1 MFNSLYVA
9 QSGLNA
15 ARVSV
20 NNISN
25 NIANENTP
33 GYKKRVVQLSEMAQI
48 DSTTGRGVSTGSAYR
63 VTSQTMYDKLMSENS
78 KTNYYSK
85 LTTML
90 TNVESVFAET
100 DSSGFSNDLN
110 NYFQAVENLR
120 SNPNSLIYK
129 NTVKSS
135 GAILTDSLSNI
146 YNTVQKQQADEK
158 DELKTNVTKVNDI
171 IKQIGDINEK
181 IQKYDSTNT
190 ELLDKRDTLE
200 SELSNYADISST
212 TTNGVYELKL
222 SGVTVISNDTNVRS
236 VELMESS
243 TYQADKFDY
252 EYFNTATNS
261 STVVDSIKNNYNPS
275 TGAVTSKGLD
285 LNDKVTYKLN
295 NQYEVS
301 AKIGEK
307 LDLDGNGTLETTVDS
322 TNLIRALA
330 FKINNTTGMNDFVT
344 AYNGDASIGFS
355 GTQDNYLRIQSKF
368 PGETNSF
375 VGQISIEK
383 YDNTT
388 STTLQNREVVYKND
402 TSSSKAQSN
411 VALGLYGTEISLKS
425 GILKAQIE
433 NVSSDSSLNKYQSYL
448 DKLDAFAK
456 TLSDIT
462 SSYSTDSSGKYIY
475 GEMASDGQ
483 SGTINSLGLFSGSSV
498 KTLKFN
504 SSSIDNL
511 TQDNLDYLASI
522 QWKSDLNFDGK
533 AQGST
538 TNNSYSL
545 ANFYDGVKVSV
556 SSDNESVIALKDVQS
571 TVKQSIQSSYDKLT
585 KVDKDEEMLNLMT
598 FQAAYTA
605 NAKIVTAIDEMIQT
619 LLGLKK

>member
-1 MFNSLYVA
+1 MFNSLNVA

-20 NNISN
+20 ENISN

-48 DSTTGRGVSTGSAYR
+48 DSTTGRGVSVGSAYR
-63 VTSQTMYDKLMSENS
+63 ITSQTMYDKLMSENS

-261 STVVDSIKNNYNPS
+261 TTVVDSIKNNYNPS
-275 TGAVTSKGLD
+275 TGAVTSKVLD

>member
-1 MFNSLYVA
+1 MFNSLNVA

-261 STVVDSIKNNYNPS
+261 TTVVDSIKNNYNPS

-301 AKIGEK
+301 ATIGEK

>member
-1 MFNSLYVA
+1 
-9 QSGLNA
+9 
-15 ARVSV
+15 
-20 NNISN
+20 
-25 NIANENTP
+25 
-33 GYKKRVVQLSEMAQI
+33 MAQI
-48 DSTTGRGVSTGSAYR
+48 DSTTGRGVSVGSAYR
-63 VTSQTMYDKLMSENS
+63 ITSQTMYDKLMSENS

-261 STVVDSIKNNYNPS
+261 TTVVDSIKNNYNSS

-301 AKIGEK
+301 ATIGEK

>member
-261 STVVDSIKNNYNPS
+261 TTVVDSIKNNYNPS

-301 AKIGEK
+301 ATIGEK